1 MPKKNKSEIILQPTF
16 HCSCGNTF
24 NDKKDMKYHKD
35 SGECKKII
43 KELLTIHFD

>member
-1 MPKKNKSEIILQPTF
+1 MPKKKKSDVIHQPSF
-16 HCSCGNTF
+16 ICSCRNTF

-43 KELLTIHFD
+43 KELLTVRFD